1 MASDSLLLGPP
12 QIYTKSTTT
21 TAIESSVETLNL
33 PTQEPTLGFTEN
45 CSLTYNASGNPCL
58 DFFFHVVPSTPSH
71 ETVERVQKAWAY
83 DPLTTLKLI
92 CNLRGVRGTGKSDKQ
107 RFYTVALWLHKHHPK
122 TLALNARTF
131 ADFGYFKDLPEI
143 LYLILEGES
152 AREIAKREWDQRK
165 GAKGIGRRR
174 MQGSRGKVTG
184 RMARKSLAKMKKS
197 TEKKNRTSSKL
208 RKELRVKQNIAK
220 ANLEREHART
230 MRKERVL
237 AMAKK
242 AFERYNRDPVYRFLH
257 DAVSD
262 VFAEMLKADM
272 QALNEGRHR
281 DISLAAKWCP
291 SIDSAYDKSLL
302 ICESIAKRVFPKESD
317 PEYQTLEDAHYAFR
331 VRDRLRK
338 QVLVPLH
345 KVLELPEVYM
355 SANMWETLPYKRVPS
370 VAMKN
375 YKEHFLKH
383 DNKRFQEYLES
394 VKHGEATIAAGA
406 LLPHEIIASLN
417 DSDGG
422 QVAELQW
429 KRMVDDLLKKGK
441 LSNCIAV
448 CDVSGSMCGKPMN
461 VCVALGLMISEL
473 SEDPWKGHVITF
485 DTNPTIQMV
494 QGDSLSE
501 KTEFIRN
508 MNWGGST
515 NFQAVFDQILDV
527 AVQADLTE
535 DQLIQKVFVFSDM
548 EFDEAS
554 GHHEYGNY
562 YGGFGYGGCNNS
574 MDDDDS
580 SDMDSDESENDVN
593 ARRQRR
599 NEARQQRER
608 EARLRRSG
616 WETDYE
622 VIQRKFR
629 EKGYN
634 KVPEIVFWNLRNS
647 KATPVPSDQSGV
659 ALVSGFSKNL
669 VKLFLENGGIIN
681 PVAVMHEAISGEM
694 YQKLA
699 IYD

>member
-12 QIYTKSTTT
+12 QINSTT
-21 TAIESSVETLNL
+21 AIIESSVETLNL
-33 PTQEPTLGFTEN
+33 STQEPTLGFTEN
-45 CSLTYNASGNPCL
+45 CSLTYKATGNPCL

-83 DPLTTLKLI
+83 HPLTTLKLI

-107 RFYTVALWLHKHHPK
+107 RFYTAALWLHKHHPK

-131 ADFGYFKDLPEI
+131 ADFGYFKDLLEI

-152 AREIAKREWDQRK
+152 AREIAKREWNQRK
-165 GAKGIGRRR
+165 GANGIGRR
-174 MQGSRGKVTG
+174 MQGRGRG
-184 RMARKSLAKMKKS
+184 
-197 TEKKNRTSSKL
+197 RTSKL
-208 RKELRVKQNIAK
+208 PKELRVKQNIAK
-220 ANLEREHART
+220 VNLEREHART

-272 QALNEGRHR
+272 QALNEGKNR

-291 SIDSAYDKSLL
+291 TIDSAYDKSLL

-317 PEYQTLEDAHYAFR
+317 PEYQTLEDAHYAYR

-355 SANMWETLPYKRVPS
+355 SANMWETLPYNRVPS

-375 YKEHFLKH
+375 YKELFLKH
-383 DNKRFQEYLES
+383 DKKRFQEYLES

-417 DSDGG
+417 DGDGG

-448 CDVSGSMCGKPMN
+448 CDVSGSMHGEPMN

-473 SEDPWKGHVITF
+473 SEDPWKGQVITF

-501 KTEFIRN
+501 KTQFIRN
-508 MNWGGST
+508 MKWGGST

-554 GHHEYGNY
+554 GHYG
-562 YGGFGYGGCNNS
+562 
-574 MDDDDS
+574 
-580 SDMDSDESENDVN
+580 DESESDVN

-599 NEARQQRER
+599 NEARQQQER

>member
-12 QIYTKSTTT
+12 QINTKSTTT

-33 PTQEPTLGFTEN
+33 STQEPTLGFTEN
-45 CSLTYNASGNPCL
+45 CSLTYKATGNPCL

-83 DPLTTLKLI
+83 HPLTTLKLI

-107 RFYTVALWLHKHHPK
+107 RFYTAALWLYKHHPK
-122 TLALNARTF
+122 TLALNVRSF
-131 ADFGYFKDLPEI
+131 ADFGYFKDLLEI

-152 AREIAKREWDQRK
+152 AREIAKREWFQIK
-165 GAKGIGRRR
+165 LAKGIGRK
-174 MQGSRGKVTG
+174 MHSFE
-184 RMARKSLAKMKKS
+184 RKRLANMKK
-197 TEKKNRTSSKL
+197 TGKNKNKNKTSKL
-208 RKELRVKQNIAK
+208 PKELRVKQNIAK
-220 ANLEREHART
+220 VNLEREHART

-272 QALNEGRHR
+272 QALNEGKHR

-291 SIDSAYDKSLL
+291 TIDSAYDKSLL
-302 ICESIAKRVFPKESD
+302 ICESIAKRVFPKDSD
-317 PEYQTLEDAHYAFR
+317 PEYQTLEDAHYAYR

-355 SANMWETLPYKRVPS
+355 SANMWETLPYNRVPS

-417 DSDGG
+417 DGDGG

-448 CDVSGSMCGKPMN
+448 CDVSGSMYGEPMN

-473 SEDPWKGHVITF
+473 SEEPWKGQVITF

-501 KTEFIRN
+501 KTQFIRN
-508 MNWGGST
+508 MKWGGST

-548 EFDEAS
+548 EFDQAS
-554 GHHEYGNY
+554 GHHEYGGY
-562 YGGFGYGGCNNS
+562 YGGFGYGGYNS
-574 MDDDDS
+574 MDDDS
-580 SDMDSDESENDVN
+580 SDMDSDESESDVN
-593 ARRQRR
+593 ARRQRQ

-608 EARLRRSG
+608 EAGLRSSG

-629 EKGYN
+629 ENGYN